1 MNEKDKTKT
10 PTETAELETKFA
22 LLQQQFAEQKA
33 EFDRVKADN
42 ETLLKLNKQLQL
54 AVGVTTRTDDTTP
67 PEQEKEKS
75 PRELQDAL
83 VAKITKH
90 KE

>member
-22 LLQQQFAEQKA
+22 LLQQQFDEQKA

-54 AVGVTTRTDDTTP
+54 AVGVTKGDDAPVP
-67 PEQEKEKS
+67 PPQEEPKPEA
-75 PRELQDAL
+75 LQDAL
-83 VAKITKH
+83 VGKLTK
-90 KE
+90 KFN

>member
-22 LLQQQFAEQKA
+22 LLQQQFDEQKA

-54 AVGVTTRTDDTTP
+54 AGGVTTRTDDTTP

>member
-10 PTETAELETKFA
+10 PTETAELETRLA
-22 LLQQQFAEQKA
+22 LLQQQFDEQKA
-33 EFDRVKADN
+33 QFDAVKADN

-54 AVGVTTRTDDTTP
+54 AVGVTNRTDDTTP
-67 PEQEKEKS
+67 PEKEKEKS

>member
-1 MNEKDKTKT
+1 MNEKEKTKT
-10 PTETAELETKFA
+10 PTETAELETRLA
-22 LLQQQFAEQKA
+22 LLQQQFDEQKA
-33 EFDRVKADN
+33 QFDAVKADN

-54 AVGVTTRTDDTTP
+54 AVGVTSRTDDNTP
-67 PEQEKEKS
+67 PEKEKEKS

>member
-10 PTETAELETKFA
+10 PAETAELETKLA
-22 LLQQQFAEQKA
+22 LLQQQFDEQKA
-33 EFDRVKADN
+33 QFDAVKADN

-54 AVGVTTRTDDTTP
+54 AVGVTNRTDDTTP
-67 PEQEKEKS
+67 PEKEKEKS

>member
-1 MNEKDKTKT
+1 MNEKDKAKT

-22 LLQQQFAEQKA
+22 LLQQQFDEQKA

>member
-22 LLQQQFAEQKA
+22 LLQQQFDAQKA
-33 EFDRVKADN
+33 EFDAVKADN

-54 AVGVTTRTDDTTP
+54 AVGVTSRTDDNAP
-67 PEQEKEKS
+67 PEKEKEKS

>member
-22 LLQQQFAEQKA
+22 LLQHQFDEQKA
-33 EFDRVKADN
+33 EFDN